1 MATANTLA
9 AIRNGVDQFEGT
21 INGIG
26 ERAGNTPVE
35 EVALALDTR
44 TELYDAQTSLVLEE
58 LYATSRLVSKRT
70 GMPVPGNKAIVG
82 ANAFAHES
90 GIHQDGMLKERTT
103 YEIVLPERIGLKTS
117 KLVLGKHSGR
127 HAFKE
132 KLADMGFDALTEEQL
147 QEAFRKFKALTD
159 KKKQVLD
166 EDLLVL
172 MDESRSALPQIYTLD
187 SIQVSYG
194 NQSVPV
200 ASIRLIKQGGTA
212 IDEVAMGNGS
222 IDAIFHAIDKA
233 SSEEVELEDYSIQS
247 VTYGKDAL
255 GEVHAVLRQGEY
267 TARGRGAS
275 TDILEASA
283 KAYIDAL
290 NKLLGRKEV
299 RTKGNITIS

>member
-1 MATANTLA
+1 M
-9 AIRNGVDQFEGT
+9 
-21 INGIG
+21 
-26 ERAGNTPVE
+26 
-35 EVALALDTR
+35 ALDTR

-200 ASIRLIKQGGTA
+200 ASIRLIKQDGTA